1 MPLAGNANGLAK
13 KVKYFLAREKKRDA
27 SLLRLLN
34 ELPSVSPAYLF
45 GGAIR
50 DIALFGNRYA
60 FESDIDIV
68 CDCQER
74 QLVAFLE
81 GFYTKE
87 ALKRNRFGGFRIKT
101 KLWSVDIW
109 PARYTWA
116 FRQGILPYKG
126 IRSLLDTTITNWESI
141 LFPLHGGPL
150 ICREGYFED
159 VLRGY
164 LDIVLFEN
172 PNPMGMYVRVLRSY
186 ADKGASEFSH
196 RAVKV
201 LRRAVSEH
209 SFEEFASYEKAHY
222 RNFYISS
229 SIYRRIEELSDPGI
243 VGPVNLDRVNR
254 TLPLFPF

>member
-1 MPLAGNANGLAK
+1 MKYRITPPAGNPNCLAK
-13 KVKYFLAREKKRDA
+13 RVDRFLSREKKNDA
-27 SLLRLLN
+27 SLLHLLDK
-34 ELPSVSPAYLF
+34 LPSASPAYLF

-50 DIALFGNRYA
+50 DIALFGNWYA

-81 GFYTKE
+81 EFYTKE
-87 ALKRNRFGGFRIKT
+87 ALKRNKFGGFRIKT
-101 KLWSVDIW
+101 RLWSVDIW
-109 PARYTWA
+109 PARHTWA

-164 LDIVLFEN
+164 LDIVLSKT
-172 PNPMGMYVRVLRSY
+172 PTQWGCM
-186 ADKGASEFSH
+186 
-196 RAVKV
+196 
-201 LRRAVSEH
+201 
-209 SFEEFASYEKAHY
+209 
-222 RNFYISS
+222 
-229 SIYRRIEELSDPGI
+229 
-243 VGPVNLDRVNR
+243 
-254 TLPLFPF
+254 